1 MKKISKLALFA
12 VLLYSASACAQ
23 GKWYTRNGKINFF
36 SETSAENIDASNNE
50 VFSLLDQDKNEV
62 AFQVLITGFKF
73 SKALM
78 QDHFNENFMETS
90 KFPKA
95 TFQGV
100 IADPSKVDFTKDGD
114 YNVNITGNL
123 TMHGVSN
130 KVTIPAHIHVAD
142 KKIAGESKFDVKLA
156 DYKIKVPEIV
166 TQQVS
171 DKVAVSVNCQ
181 YEPYA
186 R

>member
-12 VLLYSASACAQ
+12 VLLYSANAGAQ

-130 KVTIPAHIHVAD
+130 KVTIRCSHP
-142 KKIAGESKFDVKLA
+142 
-156 DYKIKVPEIV
+156 
-166 TQQVS
+166 
-171 DKVAVSVNCQ
+171 CC
-181 YEPYA
+181 

>member
-1 MKKISKLALFA
+1 MKNILRAGFLVA
-12 VLLYSASACAQ
+12 VLYTAHANAQ
-23 GKWYTRNGKINFF
+23 GKWYTRNGKIRFF

-50 VFSLLDQDKNEV
+50 VFSMLDQDKNAV

-73 SKALM
+73 DKALM
-78 QDHFNENFMETS
+78 QDHFNENFMETT

-100 IADPSKVDFTKDGD
+100 ITDPSKVNFSKDGD
-114 YNVNITGNL
+114 YDIDVAGDL
-123 TMHGVSN
+123 TMHGITN
-130 KVTIPAHIHVAD
+130 KVTIPAHIHIAD
-142 KKIAGESKFDVKLA
+142 KKIAGESRFDVKLA

-171 DKVAVSVNCQ
+171 DKVSVSVNCQ